1 MYKCLYSVHHQ
12 QKDTLLAK
20 VIMPCF
26 ALLHGNA
33 GAERNLSMNKKI
45 AIKEQTSLEEEN
57 KCRLLKIALPC
68 CCGGNSTGVNS
79 TSALLCGAKAV
90 HVKYKQQL
98 EDLRRVGLLVTE
110 YYTK

>member
-20 VIMPCF
+20 VIMPC
-26 ALLHGNA
+26 
-33 GAERNLSMNKKI
+33 
-45 AIKEQTSLEEEN
+45 
-57 KCRLLKIALPC
+57 CY
-68 CCGGNSTGVNS
+68 GGNSTGVNS